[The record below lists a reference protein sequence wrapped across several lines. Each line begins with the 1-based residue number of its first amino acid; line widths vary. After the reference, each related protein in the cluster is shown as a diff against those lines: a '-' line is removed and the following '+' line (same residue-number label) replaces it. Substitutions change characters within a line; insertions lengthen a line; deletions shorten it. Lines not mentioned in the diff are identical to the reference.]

1 MMRVEAKLE
10 EMELALPEPVKPPP
24 GVRLSFAWVRVRGDR
39 AYVSGHG
46 PLNPDGSPA
55 GPFGKVGLE
64 VSPEEGYQAARLT
77 ALSVLGSLKRELGDL
92 DRVSAWLM
100 VHGMVN
106 AAPDFGVTT
115 NVINGFSDLILE
127 LYGPETGMHART
139 AVGMETLPLGLPV
152 TIAAEVE
159 VSADGP

>member
-1 MMRVEAKLE
+1 MRVEAKLE

-24 GVRLSFAWVRVRGDR
+24 GVQLSFAWVRVRGDR

-46 PLNPDGSPA
+46 PINLDGSPA
-55 GPFGKVGLE
+55 GPFGKVGVE

-106 AAPDFGVTT
+106 AAPDFGQQPQ
-115 NVINGFSDLILE
+115 VINGCSDLFVE
-127 LYGPETGMHART
+127 VFGEAGRHTRS
-139 AVGMETLPLGLPV
+139 AVGMGSLPMGITAEIEAIV
-152 TIAAEVE
+152 EVE
-159 VSADGP
+159 